1 MNAADYGA
9 ILEAED
15 IISAAKDILAELDSF
30 IIQARAIEQTAL
42 LAQKSLQKMYP
53 SADIPEIANAFE
65 QSRFQGNL
73 RHIYRSLL
81 HIKSLVRAD
90 YIRLTWTCRLHSNGL
105 WN

>member
-42 LAQKSLQKMYP
+42 LAQK
-53 SADIPEIANAFE
+53 
-65 QSRFQGNL
+65 
-73 RHIYRSLL
+73 
-81 HIKSLVRAD
+81 
-90 YIRLTWTCRLHSNGL
+90 
-105 WN
+105 